1 VDGDDGDDEIPEL
14 AGLDGM
20 PVPADAAPVERAVVK
35 RPLDGA
41 EVLCPKKKRNAQLC
55 MKVTSRPIT
64 LRAMVAMRLFSEP
77 IEFAHHEL
85 MAIVK
90 DPEAVEKW
98 AYEMANKK
106 YNKYLYN
113 ILQRLWDEDCLTE
126 LLFLDTYD
134 YPEEADSSGDM
145 DLAKI
150 FFDLVRSLISIEL
163 GVMRYQ
169 SCRPPM
175 LFVQTMDKDV
185 SVRNRAVEWC
195 KHAQETVYRVELL
208 AQSDPFFRAFLRD
221 LAWPGNPHVRGI
233 FIGIEEA
240 GHKKLPTDLRPDID
254 LITQGQN
261 SSLICEETFKHLNAC
276 SKASNAGC
284 LSRRSRWHRQ
294 LTSSLAVDY
303 GRKMPQI
310 TPECEFVRAKKIDD
324 SAFDFT
330 QTDQD
335 KLFSLGH
342 DLLETISSK
351 DFQLVL

>member
-1 VDGDDGDDEIPEL
+1 VFPAAFGSEAHHDEIWASLPKSLLWSSCGTAIKLSRWMSWNVKARHHQQWFGELQLAFLVLGLFDGFYHTLTDLPFASSVVEKMILEGDGSWHVDGGDGDDEMPEL
-14 AGLDGM
+14 AGLDEM

-64 LRAMVAMRLFSEP
+64 LRAMVALRLFSEP

-150 FFDLVRSLISIEL
+150 VFDLVRSLISIEL

-185 SVRNRAVEWC
+185 DVRNRAVEWC

-208 AQSDPFFRAFLRD
+208 AQSVFSET
-221 LAWPGNPHVRGI
+221 WRGQVI
-233 FIGIEEA
+233 LTFA
-240 GHKKLPTDLRPDID
+240 K
-254 LITQGQN
+254 
-261 SSLICEETFKHLNAC
+261 SSLEL
-276 SKASNAGC
+276 
-284 LSRRSRWHRQ
+284 RR
-294 LTSSLAVDY
+294 
-303 GRKMPQI
+303 
-310 TPECEFVRAKKIDD
+310 RATR
-324 SAFDFT
+324 SCRRT
-330 QTDQD
+330 
-335 KLFSLGH
+335 
-342 DLLETISSK
+342 
-351 DFQLVL
+351 